1 MELLGEAPSPWL
13 PVASPQIRDILVK
26 PIKVEAVTLKWI
38 SNLLIEPNMYN
49 SNFRTQESMQD
60 RSEETDNSVKIE
72 TVVLVA
78 VGDMVM
84 DLAMR

>member
-1 MELLGEAPSPWL
+1 M
-13 PVASPQIRDILVK
+13 K
-26 PIKVEAVTLKWI
+26 PIEVEAMTLKWI

-49 SNFRTQESMQD
+49 SNFQTQESMQG
-60 RSEETDNSVKIE
+60 RPEETENSVKIE
-72 TVVLVA
+72 KVVLVA

>member
-1 MELLGEAPSPWL
+1 M
-13 PVASPQIRDILVK
+13 K
-26 PIKVEAVTLKWI
+26 PTEVEAVTLKWI

-49 SNFRTQESMQD
+49 SNFQTQESMQG

-78 VGDMVM
+78 IGDRVM

>member
-1 MELLGEAPSPWL
+1 
-13 PVASPQIRDILVK
+13 
-26 PIKVEAVTLKWI
+26 
-38 SNLLIEPNMYN
+38 MYN
-49 SNFRTQESMQD
+49 SNFQTQESMQG

>member
-1 MELLGEAPSPWL
+1 M
-13 PVASPQIRDILVK
+13 K
-26 PIKVEAVTLKWI
+26 PTKVETVTLKWI
-38 SNLLIEPNMYN
+38 SKLLIEPNMYN
-49 SNFRTQESMQD
+49 SYFQTQESMQG
-60 RSEETDNSVKIE
+60 RCEETDNSVKIE